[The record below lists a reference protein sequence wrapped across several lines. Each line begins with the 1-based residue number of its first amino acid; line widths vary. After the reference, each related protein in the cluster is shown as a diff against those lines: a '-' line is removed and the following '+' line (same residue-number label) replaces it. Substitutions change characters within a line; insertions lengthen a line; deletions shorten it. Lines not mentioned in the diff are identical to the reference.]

1 MQVGAADALRRKRVL
16 SYPVN
21 SRSTQQRLDDIVA
34 VLPII
39 GIWRLQRFTR
49 DDHQCE
55 AE

>member
-1 MQVGAADALRRKRVL
+1 MQVSATHPLCRKRVL

-21 SRSTQQRLDDIVA
+21 SRSTQQPLDDIVA

-39 GIWRLQRFTR
+39 SIRRLQRFTG